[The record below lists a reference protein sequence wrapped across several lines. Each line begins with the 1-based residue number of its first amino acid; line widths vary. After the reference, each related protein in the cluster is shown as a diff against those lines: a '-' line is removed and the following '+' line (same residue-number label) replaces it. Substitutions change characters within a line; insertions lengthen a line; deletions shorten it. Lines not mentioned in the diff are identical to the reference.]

1 MRELNVGEKLD
12 QYVLTELLARSGMA
26 SIFKADDTVGGR
38 PVALKVP
45 HKELES
51 DVVFYQ
57 RFKREEDVG
66 LRLNH
71 PAIVRVLRPEKKSRM
86 YLAMEFIEGTSVRA
100 MIQQRGALPRQEALD
115 IASQLCEALSYLHK
129 QRVIH
134 RDIKPENIL
143 IGADGKMKLLDFGIA
158 LDESSRRLTWFKLSS
173 TLGTPDYM
181 APEQIGGR
189 RGDERTDVYGV
200 GTLLYEMLTGKLPYT
215 APNAHALM
223 RLKTSEE
230 PRPPTYYV
238 PNFDPLLELIILRA
252 IARNPRDRYENVDEL
267 LADLRDPQ
275 RAADP
280 SRAKPAGGRR
290 GGGLSHGQKMAA
302 VTVAILVAL
311 GGLVW
316 LSARGSGG
324 GNAHPQVLPP
334 AAHP

>member
-143 IGADGKMKLLDFGIA
+143 IGATSAGC
-158 LDESSRRLTWFKLSS
+158 SR
-173 TLGTPDYM
+173 
-181 APEQIGGR
+181 
-189 RGDERTDVYGV
+189 
-200 GTLLYEMLTGKLPYT
+200 
-215 APNAHALM
+215 
-223 RLKTSEE
+223 
-230 PRPPTYYV
+230 
-238 PNFDPLLELIILRA
+238 
-252 IARNPRDRYENVDEL
+252 
-267 LADLRDPQ
+267 
-275 RAADP
+275 
-280 SRAKPAGGRR
+280 
-290 GGGLSHGQKMAA
+290 
-302 VTVAILVAL
+302 
-311 GGLVW
+311 
-316 LSARGSGG
+316 
-324 GNAHPQVLPP
+324 
-334 AAHP
+334 